1 MTIAFESPNQPDVL
15 ALIDA
20 LDAFQKPLYPPESHY
35 GLDLAALL
43 QPHVLFAVARD
54 ERGEA
59 VGCGAMV
66 LGPAFAELKRM
77 FVRPSHRGSGV
88 ARALL
93 AFLEAGATA
102 RGCTRF
108 ALETGIH
115 QPAALAFY
123 ARAGYVRTGRFGDYP
138 DDPFSVFMQKT
149 GSTPCASDFIE
160 RARGNPVNAQLLER
174 LPSLALLQC
183 HLTAGCL
190 FQAVWNSLSGHPP
203 AHQVKDYDVFYFD
216 DRDLS
221 WEAEDA
227 VIRRVQAL
235 TRDLGVG
242 VEVRNQARV
251 HLWYAQ
257 RFGIGYPAL
266 ANARDGI
273 DRYLVACTCVG
284 IEVAS
289 GALYAPDG
297 LADLYAGRLR
307 MNPRHPVPDL
317 FRAKADDYQRR
328 WPWLTAEPVAGTAAP
343 AQCAATP
350 RSPSS

>member
-1 MTIAFESPNQPDVL
+1 MTIALESPNQPDVV

-35 GLDLAALL
+35 GLDLAALQ

-54 ERGEA
+54 EHGDA

-66 LGPAFAELKRM
+66 LGPGFGELKRM
-77 FVRPSHRGSGV
+77 FVRPSHRGSGM

-93 AFLEAGATA
+93 AFLEAEATA
-102 RGCTRF
+102 RGCTCF

-149 GSTPCASDFIE
+149 GSAPCASDFIE
-160 RARGNPVNAQLLER
+160 CARGNPVNAQLLER
-174 LPSLALLQC
+174 LASLALPQC

-203 AHQVKDYDVFYFD
+203 AHRVKDYDVFYFD

-227 VIRRVQAL
+227 VIRRVHAL
-235 TRDLGVG
+235 TRDLGVC
-242 VEVRNQARV
+242 VEVKNQARV

-266 ANARDGI
+266 SNARDGI

-284 IEVAS
+284 IDVAS
-289 GALYAPDG
+289 GVLYAPDG

-328 WPWLTAEPVAGTAAP
+328 WPWLTTEPTAP
-343 AQCAATP
+343 AQRAAAP
-350 RSPSS
+350 LSPSS